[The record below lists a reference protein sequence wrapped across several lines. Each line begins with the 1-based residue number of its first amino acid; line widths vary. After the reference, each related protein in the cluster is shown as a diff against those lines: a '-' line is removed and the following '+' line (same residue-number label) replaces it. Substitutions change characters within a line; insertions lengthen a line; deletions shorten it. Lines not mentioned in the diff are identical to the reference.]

1 VRQSRTLA
9 RPAASLA
16 AGIQRISSVN
26 KAIEI
31 HTVFYVFL
39 WIKPSMIAMAT
50 SLEGSKTNFGLVIY
64 SYGSINPENFFGEDR
79 SGRF

>member
-1 VRQSRTLA
+1 
-9 RPAASLA
+9 
-16 AGIQRISSVN
+16 VN

-64 SYGSINPENFFGEDR
+64 SYGSINPENLVKIGLVDFEITGLTG
-79 SGRF
+79 SVNKIN